1 MPELQ
6 VRPEILDEKELAAIA
21 RTGRTKNYPARS
33 IVVAEGEPTDA
44 LYVIL
49 EGKCQAYVTG
59 EDGREVVLSDMGPG
73 EYFGEVAIDEGPRS
87 ASVMTLEP
95 SHLLIVPRDQFRDF
109 LGQNPDFAFHFIRKL
124 LHRIRELTRS
134 LGGFQL
140 LDDYGRV
147 ARWIGDAAHVDERG
161 QMVVGEGISREELA
175 GRAGCPHETFS
186 RILDDLA
193 RGGFVT
199 LENDRIVVHR
209 KPPQRW

>member
-6 VRPEILDEKELAAIA
+6 VRPEILGESELAAIA
-21 RTGRTKNYPARS
+21 GSGRTKNYPARS

-49 EGKCQAYVTG
+49 EGRCQAYVTG

-95 SHLLIVPRDQFRDF
+95 SHLLVVPREQFREF
-109 LGQNPDFAFHFIRKL
+109 LAQNPDFAFHFIRKL
-124 LHRIRELTRS
+124 LHRIRDLTRN
-134 LGGFQL
+134 LGGFRL

-147 ARWIGDAAHVDERG
+147 ARWIGESAQVDERG
-161 QMVVGEGISREELA
+161 RMVVGQGISREELA
-175 GRAGCPHETFS
+175 GRAGCSSEALS
-186 RILDDLA
+186 RILDDLGRDGYVA
-193 RGGFVT
+193 
-199 LENDRIVVHR
+199 LESDRIVVHR
-209 KPPQRW
+209 KPPLHW